1 MIRIEVH
8 GTPAPKGSARA
19 MLVGGRA
26 RVIASG
32 SSANQ
37 RALRSWDVAL
47 REAAGQA
54 VGQCEAP
61 PYVGVALRLSIEF
74 RMARPAGH
82 WGKGKSAGKL
92 RPSAPRFPAVKPDS
106 SKLLRATED
115 SLIGI
120 VFDDD
125 SRIVDTHIT
134 KRYAAPGCEGATV
147 IVMSMDECERA
158 YDEGED
164 VS

>member
-19 MLVGGRA
+19 MLVAGRA

-32 SSANQ
+32 STANQ
-37 RALRSWDVAL
+37 RALKSWDVAL
-47 REAAGQA
+47 RVAAAEA
-54 VGQCEAP
+54 VGPRTAP
-61 PYVGVALRLSIEF
+61 PYVGVPLRLEIEF

-82 WGKGKSAGKL
+82 WGKGRNAGKL
-92 RPSAPRFPAVKPDS
+92 TPSAPLYPAVKPDS

-125 SRIVDTHIT
+125 SRIVDTRIR
-134 KRYAAPGCEGATV
+134 KVFAAPGQEGATITV
-147 IVMSMDECERA
+147 ASMG
-158 YDEGED
+158 EGD
-164 VS
+164 TDG